1 MDDLIKSAVSAQMGH
16 LLLIPRNKRA
26 ATRGYRRT
34 YIHTG
39 AALLKMYRKIAS
51 ENSALETE
59 MKKSWNHKK
68 WKGNYPSVPWLN
80 EHIYAAVRVLLPRS
94 DLDGNAFKPDREKVY
109 LQLFL
114 ISVYF

>member
-51 ENSALETE
+51 NNLALKTDME
-59 MKKSWNHKK
+59 KSWNNKK
-68 WKGNYPSVPWLN
+68 RKKKYPSFSWMNIHL
-80 EHIYAAVRVLLPRS
+80 YSAVRDLLERL
-94 DLDGNAFKPDREKVY
+94 DLNRDAFRPGREEVS
-109 LQLFL
+109 LDCFR
-114 ISVYF
+114 